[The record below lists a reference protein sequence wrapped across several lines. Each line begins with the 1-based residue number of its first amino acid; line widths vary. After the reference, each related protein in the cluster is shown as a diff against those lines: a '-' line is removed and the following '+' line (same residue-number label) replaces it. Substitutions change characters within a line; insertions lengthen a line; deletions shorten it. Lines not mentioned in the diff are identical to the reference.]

1 MDINELA
8 ARARLA
14 AGQPVELAPA
24 PFTGIGALLG
34 DVVRHYR
41 ARPAFTCLGGT
52 ITYDE
57 LNRLSAAFASW
68 LQHHTDL
75 QPGDRIAIQMPNL
88 LQYPVALFGALRA
101 GLVVVNT
108 NPLYTAREMEH
119 QFVDSGARALVLFAN
134 IASHVQPVLAHTR
147 IRHVIVTEAGDLH
160 AAPKRWMLNLGARYL
175 KRMVPAFDI
184 PGAVGFRHALSLGA
198 HATHREAVP
207 AAGDLALLQYTG
219 GTTGVSKGAML
230 SHGNILANVEQSRM
244 LTGSYDFVA
253 GREVLLLP
261 MPLYHIYAFMLLL
274 GMLRHGTHTVLIP
287 DPRNRTSLIDAFRD
301 LRPSAFAG
309 LNTLFVALCEDAR
322 FAALDFS
329 ALRVTISGGM
339 ALTAKAATRWKEVT
353 GCAIVEGYGMTEA
366 SPIISF
372 NPVSGNRPGTIGIP
386 VASTQVRVVDDRGGD
401 VTIGMPGELL
411 VRGPQ
416 VMSGYWQRPDET
428 AQVLSADG
436 WLVTGDIV
444 VMTEEGHLKIVDRKK
459 DMILISGFNVYPNE
473 IEDVVVQHPGV
484 LECAAIG
491 VPDERTGEA
500 IRLFVV
506 RREKGLTED
515 ELLAHCR
522 ERLTGYKMPRHI
534 TFRDSLPKS
543 NVGKVLRR
551 QLRDA

>member
-1 MDINELA
+1 MDTNEVA
-8 ARARLA
+8 ANARRA
-14 AGQPVELAPA
+14 AGQPAELGPL
-24 PFTGIGALLG
+24 PFSGIGALLG
-34 DVVRHYR
+34 DVVRNYGS
-41 ARPAFTCLGGT
+41 RPAFSCLGGT
-52 ITYDE
+52 ISYDE
-57 LNRLSAAFASW
+57 LNRRSAAFASW

-119 QFVDSGARALVLFAN
+119 QFVDSGARALVVLAN
-134 IASHVQPVLAHTR
+134 MASQVQPVIARTQ
-147 IRHVIVTEAGDLH
+147 IRRVIVTEVGDLH
-160 AAPKRWMLNLGARYL
+160 PAPRRWMLNLGARYL
-175 KRMVPAFDI
+175 KKLVPAFDI
-184 PGAVGFRHALSLGA
+184 PGAVRFRDALILGA
-198 HATHREAVP
+198 RAAHREATPTV
-207 AAGDLALLQYTG
+207 GDLALLQYTG

-244 LTGSYDFVA
+244 LTGSYDFAA

-274 GMLRHGTHTVLIP
+274 GMLRHGTHVVLVP

-301 LRPSAFAG
+301 YRPSAFAG
-309 LNTLFVALCEDAR
+309 LNTLFVALCDDAR
-322 FAALDFS
+322 FGALDFS
-329 ALRVTISGGM
+329 PLRVTISGGM
-339 ALTAKAATRWKEVT
+339 ALTAKAAARWKEVT

-372 NPVSGNRPGTIGIP
+372 NPVNRNRPGTIGVP
-386 VASTQVRVVDDRGGD
+386 VASTEVRVVDDRGGD
-401 VTIGMPGELL
+401 VAIGAPGELL

-428 AQVLSADG
+428 TKVLSADG
-436 WLVTGDIV
+436 WLATGDIV
-444 VMTEEGHLKIVDRKK
+444 VMTEDGYLKIVDRKK
-459 DMILISGFNVYPNE
+459 DMILVSGFNVYPTE

-506 RREKGLTED
+506 LRDKGVTED

-522 ERLTGYKMPRHI
+522 DRLTRYKMPHHI

-551 QLRDA
+551 QLRDV